1 MFVFFFTSVNLN
13 QPKYLRFAAL
23 VIDRPILNASR
34 LVIRPYFVLM
44 TWFIAFLAAKDLFL

>member
-1 MFVFFFTSVNLN
+1 MFVFFFYIDRRS